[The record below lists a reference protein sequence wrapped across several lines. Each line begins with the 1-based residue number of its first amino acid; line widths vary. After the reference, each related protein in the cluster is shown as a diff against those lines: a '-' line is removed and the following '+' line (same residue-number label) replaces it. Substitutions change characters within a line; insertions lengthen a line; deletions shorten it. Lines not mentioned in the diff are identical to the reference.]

1 MGKARPKVIKLS
13 RKFSFSPNQGIK
25 LSRKHS
31 FATFLITLLTFGLT
45 SGLIAGLMDG
55 PDGHYDIWNN
65 GRWSTIDGSN
75 GFHADGYRWGKG

>member
-1 MGKARPKVIKLS
+1 MGRSMKKLS
-13 RKFSFSPNQGIK
+13 
-25 LSRKHS
+25 
-31 FATFLITLLTFGLT
+31 LT
-45 SGLIAGLMDG
+45 LIALCALVLNAFAGWSWVTINGQTYSVWTSQDGRWQTMDG